1 MMLRPYWQSWAT
13 FFSCERQIATFAG
26 NFPFSSGPEKIL
38 PLANLANPIAKTLR
52 QAMRRMYSN
61 KACPDRLLKD
71 SPQVSGLAKVAD
83 AFADVPEEVTHHAT
97 NSLFELG
104 AKQHDDADK
113 QTDDEDVLHRGLTFF
128 EIFLCLTDLHS
139 SLPLISETY
148 RP

>member
-1 MMLRPYWQSWAT
+1 
-13 FFSCERQIATFAG
+13 
-26 NFPFSSGPEKIL
+26 
-38 PLANLANPIAKTLR
+38 
-52 QAMRRMYSN
+52 MRRMYSN
-61 KACPDRLLKD
+61 KACPDRLLKV
-71 SPQVSGLAKVAD
+71 SPLVSGLAKVAD
-83 AFADVPEEVTHHAT
+83 TFADVTEEVTHHAT
-97 NSLFELG
+97 NSLFEFG